1 MKIEFI
7 IVGKTNKDEIKKL
20 ATEAGFVDVDI
31 IDDHLFSAECK
42 NKKIF
47 ETFDELQ
54 DKLEKLFKQNKKKVS
69 IVRKAY
75 NIAEIIWK
83 LD

>member
-7 IVGKTNKDEIKKL
+7 IVGKTTKDEIKKF

-31 IDDHLFSAECK
+31 VDDHLFSAECK
-42 NKKIF
+42 NKKAF
-47 ETFDELQ
+47 EAFDEHQ
-54 DKLEKLFKQNKKKVS
+54 DRLEKLFKQNKKKVS